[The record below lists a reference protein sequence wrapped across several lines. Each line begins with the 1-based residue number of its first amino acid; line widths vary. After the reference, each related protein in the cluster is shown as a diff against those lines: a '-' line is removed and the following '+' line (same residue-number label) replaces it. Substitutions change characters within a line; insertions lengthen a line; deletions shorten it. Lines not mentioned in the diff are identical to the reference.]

1 MGGNLIKNKH
11 KRKDITLDIVKDIV
25 IFIEGK
31 LHTKI
36 TLDVLSKKS
45 GYSKRHL
52 QKIFKDNMGVSIG
65 SYILNRKMINSA
77 DLIINTN
84 MGIGE
89 ISVKLGYFESS
100 VFSRAFSKH
109 FGKSPTKFR
118 AMYKEY

>member
-1 MGGNLIKNKH
+1 M
-11 KRKDITLDIVKDIV
+11 
-25 IFIEGK
+25 IFIESE

-52 QKIFKDNMGVSIG
+52 QKIFKDYMGVSVG

-77 DLIINTN
+77 DLILNTN
-84 MGIGE
+84 MGISE
-89 ISVKLGYFESS
+89 ISVKFGYFESS

-109 FGKSPTKFR
+109 YGKSPTKFR
-118 AMYKEY
+118 AIYKEY